1 MQNILKHVS
10 DQLSYLTGKCRRK
23 FSVFG
28 LWWCYWW
35 RICLFT
41 FSKNWSDL
49 VWYVGLRP
57 NFSIT
62 SRFAY
67 YLGLRRN
74 FWCQTKVWDCSQ
86 QKIKCAYCVFGL
98 SVYTYTCV
106 CTYLC
111 ASTGSIDQLTVDF
124 SWISFQVGIF
134 DIKKMFRIFM
144 QTFLSMYLVLWA
156 VLFLCL

>member
-1 MQNILKHVS
+1 MPLTADHPVDRAGDIGSLYLSLRLVSNFCLRPNMQNVLKHVS

-41 FSKNWSDL
+41 FSKNWNDL

-74 FWCQTKVWDCSQ
+74 YWS
-86 QKIKCAYCVFGL
+86 VFL
-98 SVYTYTCV
+98 VCLCICTRVSVRTCV
-106 CTYLC
+106 LPLE
-111 ASTGSIDQLTVDF
+111 ALT
-124 SWISFQVGIF
+124 SWLLTSVEYIF
-134 DIKKMFRIFM
+134 RLV
-144 QTFLSMYLVLWA
+144 FLI
-156 VLFLCL
+156 